1 MKELEKANRKEQRA
15 RERQL
20 LAQQAALDDGEEKG
34 ATGEDGMSNPYLEK
48 RREDAK
54 EDSDSDEGGV
64 VKDDVDSDDEPV

>member
-1 MKELEKANRKEQRA
+1 
-15 RERQL
+15 
-20 LAQQAALDDGEEKG
+20 
-34 ATGEDGMSNPYLEK
+34 MSNPYLEK

>member
-1 MKELEKANRKEQRA
+1 M
-15 RERQL
+15 
-20 LAQQAALDDGEEKG
+20 DDGEEEG

-48 RREDAK
+48 RREDAG